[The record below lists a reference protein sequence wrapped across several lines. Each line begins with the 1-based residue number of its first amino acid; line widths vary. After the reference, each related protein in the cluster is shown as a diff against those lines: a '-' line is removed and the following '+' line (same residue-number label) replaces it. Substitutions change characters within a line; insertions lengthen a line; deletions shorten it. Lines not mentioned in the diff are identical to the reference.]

1 MQKVHVN
8 AHTCHA
14 KETKAIPLF
23 TWGKC
28 RKRASK
34 PFLEKRLMALQ
45 VDEERPQIFLQAHCT
60 LNIGASLF
68 VVKLAVVYHKHE
80 VSVQHLLGLVVIS
93 LTNSF
98 FDSRQIDRFLDY
110 LKVVL

>member
-1 MQKVHVN
+1 
-8 AHTCHA
+8 
-14 KETKAIPLF
+14 
-23 TWGKC
+23 
-28 RKRASK
+28 
-34 PFLEKRLMALQ
+34 MALQ